1 MRPDPMS
8 KLVLIGLCT
17 GLLACAERQ
26 AEYYIDQ
33 LSDPRSQ
40 IRLDASHALV
50 QLGGATVEPLIEH
63 CAGAGDSLQYIAAQI
78 LGQIGDHRATPF
90 LKDMVADDN
99 CYVREQA
106 VRALGQL
113 ANPRLGPNLEAPLFT
128 DSGAD
133 VRKAAAWSMGNLRD
147 TTAVTPLIRA
157 LEDSVAAVRQ
167 QALAALQFLWTPAAE
182 AAAIAAL
189 EDPDGSVRYVA
200 AQMLGHHRIRK
211 ALDPLFTALNDNN
224 IWVRVESARAL
235 GKIGDTTAVA
245 KLERM
250 FSSREGPDQEAAQEA
265 LQQLTGL
272 NYAVAPE

>member
-1 MRPDPMS
+1 MS

-50 QLGGATVEPLIEH
+50 QLGGATVEPLIER
-63 CAGAGDSLQYIAAQI
+63 CASAGDSLQYIAAQI
-78 LGQIGDHRATPF
+78 LGQIGDRRATPF
-90 LKDMVADDN
+90 LRGLVADDN
-99 CYVREQA
+99 RYVREQA

-113 ANPRLGPNLEAPLFT
+113 ANPGLVPELEAPLFA
-128 DSGAD
+128 DLVPD
-133 VRKAAAWSMGNLRD
+133 VRGAAAWSMGNLRD
-147 TTAVTPLIRA
+147 TTAVVSLVRA
-157 LEDSVAAVRQ
+157 LKDSVAVVRQ

-182 AAAIAAL
+182 AAAISAL
-189 EDPDGSVRYVA
+189 RDPDGNVRYVA
-200 AQMLGHHRIRK
+200 AQMLGHHRTLK
-211 ALDPLFTALNDNN
+211 ARDTLFLTLNDNN
-224 IWVRVESARAL
+224 IWVRVEAARAL

-250 FSSREGPDQEAAQEA
+250 FSSREGPDQEAAKEA

-272 NYAVAPE
+272 NYAAAPD

>member
-1 MRPDPMS
+1 MRLDSMS
-8 KLVLIGLCT
+8 KLVLISLCAS
-17 GLLACAERQ
+17 LLACAERQ

-50 QLGGATVEPLIEH
+50 QIGGATVEPLIER

-78 LGQIGDHRATPF
+78 LGQIGDRRATPF
-90 LKDMVADDN
+90 LKDMVTDN
-99 CYVREQA
+99 NYYVREQA

-113 ANPRLGPNLEAPLFT
+113 ANPRLVADLKYPLFT
-128 DSGAD
+128 DSVAD

-147 TTAVTPLIRA
+147 TTAVASLIHA
-157 LEDSVAAVRQ
+157 LEDSVAVVRQ
-167 QALAALQFLWTPAAE
+167 QALAALQFWWTPAAE

-189 EDPDGSVRYVA
+189 GDPDGSVRYVA
-200 AQMLGHHRIRK
+200 AQMLGHHRISK
-211 ALDPLFTALNDNN
+211 ALDPLFRALNDNN

-235 GKIGDTTAVA
+235 GNIGDTTAVA

-250 FSSREGPDQEAAQEA
+250 FSSRQGPDQEAAKEA
-265 LQQLTGL
+265 LQKLTGL
-272 NYAVAPE
+272 NYTVAPE